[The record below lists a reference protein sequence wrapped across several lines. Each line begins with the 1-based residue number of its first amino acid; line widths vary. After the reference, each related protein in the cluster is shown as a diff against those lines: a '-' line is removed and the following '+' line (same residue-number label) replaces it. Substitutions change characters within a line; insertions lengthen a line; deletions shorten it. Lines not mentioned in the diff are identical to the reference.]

1 MNLLKIPFKHVKNH
15 RMIEYLDNLETHTQE
30 SRNSFERTDDQAAI
44 APGPIT
50 GPNSE
55 YKDIWQNTLSLLES
69 KISKASFETWIKATV
84 LIKIENDEAVIAV
97 KNEFTRNFLI
107 QSYSKVI
114 RDALKEILALSL
126 ALRIII
132 EPSLEL
138 VNNSQTSLADLIP
151 NKIANQKTKLQN
163 SVNKLKNKLNQ
174 KYNFANYSLG
184 KFNASAITFAKA
196 LIENST
202 GFYNSLYIYSAPG
215 MGKSHL
221 LHAIGNHIL
230 EQDSDS
236 RVKYIKAEEFTNEL
250 IIAIQKNQTQ
260 EFKNQYR
267 NLDLLL
273 VDDFHFFEGKKAC
286 QDELL
291 HTFDALVSA
300 GARIVIASHKSI
312 EETKLSSN
320 LANKL
325 KASLMSNIKYPSFEE
340 RLELLTAKAKAYN
353 KNDHSSIIETICRKS
368 FSSIREIEAVFH
380 QALAHQSFSG
390 EELSTESFNRLFGT
404 YIEANAN
411 KGLSIETIIKTV
423 AEYFSLSD
431 KELKSKSRVQ
441 DIVRARHIAIYLS
454 YQLLEISYGRIG
466 EYFGGR
472 KHSSIIHSIQSIEEQ
487 LNTKLPSAVGLKK
500 IIEELRGQII

>member
-1 MNLLKIPFKHVKNH
+1 
-15 RMIEYLDNLETHTQE
+15 MIEYLDNLEKQNIELTTTLI
-30 SRNSFERTDDQAAI
+30 S
-44 APGPIT
+44 PGPIT
-50 GPNSE
+50 GPSSE
-55 YKDIWQNTLSLLES
+55 YQAIWQKTLNLLET
-69 KISKASFETWIKATV
+69 KISKAGFETWIKATV

-114 RDALKEILALSL
+114 KDAIKEILALSL

-138 VNNSQTSLADLIP
+138 INNSQTSLADLIP
-151 NKIANQKTKLQN
+151 EKIENHKSKLQN
-163 SVNKLKNKLNQ
+163 SVNKLKTKLNQ
-174 KYNFANYSLG
+174 KYNFQNYSQG
-184 KFNASAITFAKA
+184 KFNAAAVTFAKA

-202 GFYNSLYIYSAPG
+202 GFYNSLYIYSSPG

-221 LHAIGNHIL
+221 LHAIGNFVL
-230 EQDSDS
+230 EQDGSS

-250 IIAIQKNQTQ
+250 IIAIQKNHTQ

-273 VDDFHFFEGKKAC
+273 VDDFHFFEGKKSC

-291 HTFDALVSA
+291 YTFDALISA

-312 EETKLSSN
+312 DESKLNLN

-325 KASLMSNIKYPSFEE
+325 KSSLMSNIKYPSFEE
-340 RLELLTAKAKAYN
+340 RLELLNTKAKAYN
-353 KNDHSSIIETICRKS
+353 KVDHENIIETICRKS
-368 FSSIREIEAVFH
+368 FSSIREIEAIFH

-390 EELSTESFNRLFGT
+390 ESLSAENFTKLFGT
-404 YIEANAN
+404 YIEANTQ
-411 KGLSIETIIKTV
+411 KGLSIETISKIV
-423 AEYFSLSD
+423 AEYFSLTD

-454 YQLLEISYGRIG
+454 YQLLEISYSRIG

-487 LNTKLPSAVGLKK
+487 LNTKLPSAAGLKK
-500 IIEELRGQII
+500 IIEDLKMLII